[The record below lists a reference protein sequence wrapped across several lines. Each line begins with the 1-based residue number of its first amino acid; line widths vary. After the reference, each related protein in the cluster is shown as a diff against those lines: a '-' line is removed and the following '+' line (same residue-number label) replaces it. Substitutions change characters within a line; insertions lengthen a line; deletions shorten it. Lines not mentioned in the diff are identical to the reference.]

1 MTPSCE
7 TSSTRPRTRLSPQE
21 RRQAILAAARRCCV
35 RNGAFDLS
43 LADVAQEAGI
53 SRNLVY
59 HYFKNHESLLEALL
73 VAEGEILAA
82 RAAEIKPLTG
92 EAPRETLRRLICAFL
107 DFTAERA
114 DGFSLLHNAP
124 DIKPLLRERFNASA
138 SLFSGRI
145 LDLLKLPDTPASHA
159 AGEAATGFL
168 LRFAYIERNALA
180 HKRDAAADLC
190 LAVIEAAA
198 NGVKKFEEV

>member
-114 DGFSLLHNAP
+114 EGFSLLH
-124 DIKPLLRERFNASA
+124 NASA

-159 AGEAATGFL
+159 AVEAATGFL

>member
-1 MTPSCE
+1 MLLK
-7 TSSTRPRTRLSPQE
+7 RP
-21 RRQAILAAARRCCV
+21 
-35 RNGAFDLS
+35 AF
-43 LADVAQEAGI
+43 
-53 SRNLVY
+53 R
-59 HYFKNHESLLEALL
+59 
-73 VAEGEILAA
+73 
-82 RAAEIKPLTG
+82 
-92 EAPRETLRRLICAFL
+92 AFL

-159 AGEAATGFL
+159 AVEAATGFL